1 MKEVFFL
8 DIRNIKSNLNIL
20 KDNNLVKILF
30 ELFLQDIS
38 KVNDYSPDVIYN
50 KGDRVYIQENGK
62 HQIYQCVAKQSSLS
76 FIKDEWQYIV
86 EVFDSQIDL
95 TTNAIKI
102 VEELHIIDSNTVN
115 GIETQLDINEE
126 NTVAIYHGKKRY
138 ARDYDFEINGNQILF
153 NNPLN
158 IGDRIILE
166 VKHRVGVR
174 AVGIILYDL
183 NGNPYLV
190 SVTDTGVISVIPHS
204 EHSSTDIKYTE
215 IVTGDCTYTLLVDAS
230 YSRPQLGLYKNI
242 NKYITGT
249 DDRIYRIDV
258 ENGIVKLT
266 DNTGFIGHSDKKYI
280 LGSDRNF
287 YTVTDTE
294 VTLVEN
300 HQMDPKDYEFG
311 IKVIT
316 NEFEHRVID
325 IVNGEMIL
333 RKYITNGGYHN
344 INFVDR
350 YNGDTIRL
358 TVNDETMLE
367 MYDGLDREGYSGTRL
382 LDYFYFFDNEWNY
395 NRMFV
400 ENGNLLFETCDLDV
414 VPDSKGINLLKKD
427 GEMVKLRIPAAGEG
441 IHIVKCI
448 SLNNMGTF
456 ESPIEGFVMKIN
468 DETKLI
474 TVNKETNG
482 FEIVDTDLPFRTNH
496 HYILSTDGKIYKLA
510 VIGDVVTFVEGLGD
524 DNELVYYLEDG
535 VGGYYYLNVHEGDV
549 LINRTNSIPNDAK
562 TGVVV
567 IDHEGRRFRLQNVD
581 NVPTFI
587 EVNER
592 YDNEITYIACINDV
606 TKYCYFN
613 IHEDNI
619 IYNELGVAKV
629 ELDDEYDIECVTTGA
644 FIKSNEMITRFD
656 ITDGDCV
663 FNPISTFVHRIKS
676 ANNNEVFV
684 LDVEGEPYN
693 EVLTIKD
700 FNVNDFE
707 SEVGYGHLYLMDD
720 EGNHYTINTNSNGK
734 FIINKTDA
742 IEDVDYSVSSLIYSS
757 KGLYR
762 MIVEDNDIKL
772 EKLFDNMY
780 ENVLSYGNIVK
791 KAFNIQSVNGVW
803 YSLAANGLGEVVAD
817 KVDVVDIKG
826 LFLRSDDGYNY
837 GLGMLGD
844 KFITYRSFIS
854 NPNVTNSLLIRDK
867 ENGIVYK
874 LFMNGDKLC
883 SDICYDDVNNTSLI
897 MYDVYNKGYKIEMV
911 NNILTV
917 SSL

>member
-1 MKEVFFL
+1 MNIRYIQSNINEIPQDNLIKFLYDLILSEVR
-8 DIRNIKSNLNIL
+8 DI
-20 KDNNLVKILF
+20 DNYQNGV
-30 ELFLQDIS
+30 
-38 KVNDYSPDVIYN
+38 VYY
-50 KGDRVYIQENGK
+50 KGDRVYLQENGK
-62 HQIYQCVAKQSSLS
+62 HQIFQCIVDNSSL
-76 FIKDEWQYIV
+76 FFMDNEWEYIM
-86 EVFDSQIDL
+86 EVFEGNVNKYYNL
-95 TTNAIKI
+95 KIK
-102 VEELHIIDSNTVN
+102 EEVHIIDQYTTNSIVTNLNLESNYS
-115 GIETQLDINEE
+115 
-126 NTVAIYHGKKRY
+126 TVAMYCGKR
-138 ARDYDFEINGNQILF
+138 RFVVDYDFIIEGQKIIF
-153 NNPLN
+153 KNPFN

-166 VKHRVGVR
+166 VRETVGTTPV
-174 AVGIILYDL
+174 VGIILYDL
-183 NGNPYLV
+183 NGQPFNV
-190 SVTDTGVISVIPHS
+190 VINDKGIVTIE
-204 EHSSTDIKYTE
+204 EHRAYDPSDIGYVE
-215 IVTGDCTYTLLVDAS
+215 LVTGDRTYTLLVDGGSEPYELKA
-230 YSRPQLGLYKNI
+230 YRNI
-242 NKYITGT
+242 ETYITGT
-249 DDRIYRIDV
+249 DNLIYKVEATENELFLIESNDRNCYSDTKAILGLDKKFYTLSND
-258 ENGIVKLT
+258 ENG
-266 DNTGFIGHSDKKYI
+266 
-280 LGSDRNF
+280 
-287 YTVTDTE
+287 
-294 VTLVEN
+294 
-300 HQMDPKDYEFG
+300 
-311 IKVIT
+311 KVIAT
-316 NEFEHRVID
+316 EYFDESLEAANFDLGVKIITKNFENRLICID
-325 IVNGEMIL
+325 NGEITL
-333 RKYITNGGYHN
+333 LPYIDNGGYHN

-350 YNGDTIRL
+350 YNGETIRL

-826 LFLRSDDGYNY
+826 LFLRSNDGYNY

-844 KFITYRSFIS
+844 RFITYRSFIS
-854 NPNVTNSLLIRDK
+854 NPNVTTNLLLRDK
-867 ENGIVYK
+867 ENGVAYK

-883 SDICYDDVNNTSLI
+883 SDICFDDVNNTSLI

>member
-1 MKEVFFL
+1 MNIRYIQSNINEIPQDNLIKFLYDLILSEVR
-8 DIRNIKSNLNIL
+8 DI
-20 KDNNLVKILF
+20 DNYQNGV
-30 ELFLQDIS
+30 
-38 KVNDYSPDVIYN
+38 VYY
-50 KGDRVYIQENGK
+50 KGDRVYLQENGK
-62 HQIYQCVAKQSSLS
+62 HQIFQCIVDNSSL
-76 FIKDEWQYIV
+76 FFMDNEWEYIM
-86 EVFDSQIDL
+86 EVFEGNVNKYYNL
-95 TTNAIKI
+95 KIK
-102 VEELHIIDSNTVN
+102 EEVHIIDQYTTNSIVTNLNLESNYS
-115 GIETQLDINEE
+115 
-126 NTVAIYHGKKRY
+126 TVAMYCGKR
-138 ARDYDFEINGNQILF
+138 RFVVDYDFIIEGQKIIFKNQF
-153 NNPLN
+153 N

-166 VKHRVGVR
+166 VRETIGTTP

-183 NGNPYLV
+183 NGQPFNV
-190 SVTDTGVISVIPHS
+190 VISDKGIVTVK
-204 EHSSTDIKYTE
+204 EHNEYDPSDVKYVE
-215 IVTGDCTYTLLVDAS
+215 LVTGDRTYTLLVDGGSKPYELKA
-230 YSRPQLGLYKNI
+230 YRNI
-242 NKYITGT
+242 ETYITGT
-249 DDRIYRIDV
+249 DNLIYKVEATGNELFLIESNDRNCYSDTKAILGLDKKFYTLSTD
-258 ENGIVKLT
+258 ENGKVIATEYFDESLEISNV
-266 DNTGFIGHSDKKYI
+266 D
-280 LGSDRNF
+280 LG
-287 YTVTDTE
+287 V
-294 VTLVEN
+294 
-300 HQMDPKDYEFG
+300 
-311 IKVIT
+311 KVIT
-316 NEFEHRVID
+316 KNFENRLICID
-325 IVNGEMIL
+325 NGEITL
-333 RKYITNGGYHN
+333 LPYIDNGGYHN

-350 YNGDTIRL
+350 INGDIIRL

-367 MYDGLDREGYSGTRL
+367 MYDGLDVEGYSGTRL

-400 ENGNLLFETCDLDV
+400 ENGNLLFETCDFDV

-496 HYILSTDGKIYKLA
+496 HYILSTDGRIYKLA
-510 VIGDVVTFVEGLGD
+510 VIGDTVTFVEGLGGD
-524 DNELVYYLEDG
+524 TELAHYIEDG

-549 LINRTNSIPNDAK
+549 IINRTNSIPNDAK
-562 TGVVV
+562 SGVVV
-567 IDHEGRRFRLQNVD
+567 IEHEGRRFRLQNVD
-581 NVPTFI
+581 NIPTFI
-587 EVNER
+587 EISER
-592 YDNEITYIACINDV
+592 YDNEIAYIACINDA
-606 TKYCYFN
+606 TKCYYFN
-613 IHEDNI
+613 IREGNV
-619 IYNELGVAKV
+619 IYNELGVVKD

-700 FNVNDFE
+700 FNVNDFG

-720 EGNHYTINTNSNGK
+720 EGNHYTINANSNGK

-772 EKLFDNMY
+772 EKIFDNMY

-817 KVDVVDIKG
+817 KADVVDIKG
-826 LFLRSDDGYNY
+826 LFLRSNDGYNY

-844 KFITYRSFIS
+844 RFITYRSFIS
-854 NPNVTNSLLIRDK
+854 NPNVTTNLLLRDK
-867 ENGIVYK
+867 ENGVAYK

-883 SDICYDDVNNTSLI
+883 SDICFDDVNNTSLI